1 MNCLDF
7 SMSGEKFAS
16 VGRDLDVRIYDSE
29 SHQVHVL
36 VLQQQFVMLQLCNK
50 KAGACFKWQMG
61 RSQLFF

>member
-29 SHQVHVL
+29 SHQVRISIRHDL
-36 VLQQQFVMLQLCNK
+36 N
-50 KAGACFKWQMG
+50 
-61 RSQLFF
+61 LFR